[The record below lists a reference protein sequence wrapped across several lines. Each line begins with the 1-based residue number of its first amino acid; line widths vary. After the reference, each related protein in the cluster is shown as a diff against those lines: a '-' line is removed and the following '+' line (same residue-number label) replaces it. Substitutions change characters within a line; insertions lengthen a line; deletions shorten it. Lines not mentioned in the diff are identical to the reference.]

1 MTELARGT
9 SQNSEN
15 SQNFSGI
22 DYATWLTKQQAAD
35 AIGVSTK
42 TIEAFAKD
50 HKIQQAAWRPQGR
63 GAGRAVYNPD
73 DVARM
78 VQERRG
84 APSPFVLP
92 AGVTSPVTPSNG
104 NGHHTPDVSIAHARD
119 VTPTGEDVLR
129 LVFAA
134 ALQRLTTEPVAGSE
148 NSEKFLSPEE
158 RASQYVTLP
167 EAAAMKGRT
176 VTWLKRQ
183 IAAGTL
189 KAEKDR
195 GWRIRRRD
203 LENL

>member
-15 SQNFSGI
+15 SQNFSAV

-50 HKIQQAAWRPQGR
+50 QKIQQAAWRPQGR
-63 GAGRAVYNPD
+63 GAERAVYNPD

-84 APSPFVLP
+84 APAPFVLP
-92 AGVTSPVTPSNG
+92 AGVTSPVTPGNG
-104 NGHHTPDVSIAHARD
+104 NGHHTPDVSIAHTRD

-134 ALQRLTTEPVAGSE
+134 ALQRLTADPTPPSE
-148 NSEKFLSPEE
+148 NSEKLFL
-158 RASQYVTLP
+158 TIP
-167 EAAAMKGRT
+167 EAAALSGLSQANLRRRCQSG
-176 VTWLKRQ
+176 WP
-183 IAAGTL
+183 AAI
-189 KAEKDR
+189 KD
-195 GWRIRRRD
+195 GAWKIRRRD
-203 LENL
+203 LEAL